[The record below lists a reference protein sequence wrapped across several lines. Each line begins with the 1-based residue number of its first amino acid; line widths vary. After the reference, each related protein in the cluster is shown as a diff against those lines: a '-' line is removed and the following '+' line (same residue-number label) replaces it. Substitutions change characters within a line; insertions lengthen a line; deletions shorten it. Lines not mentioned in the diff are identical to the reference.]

1 MKKMFCRI
9 LSVLMV
15 LAMLLPLSA
24 IPVNALDECR
34 LAYTI
39 ENGEVTITGFR
50 RPIDDVITIPDTLEG
65 YPVTAI
71 AKSAFFRKTTISS
84 IIIPSSIKRIGQDA
98 FYQCYSLENVYI
110 SDLSAW
116 CKIEFDGS
124 QATPMCY
131 ASNLYLNGE
140 LLTDLTIPEDITQLI
155 DYAFY
160 GCERLINVTVPETVS
175 NVGYYSFSG
184 CSNLSNVTLSDGL
197 QRIDDRA
204 FLGCTA
210 LEEITIPESVTEI
223 GAYAFSA
230 CGLTSFTVPESIT
243 EIGNGLFSD
252 CTNLTTVN
260 IHDGVNKIGWAAF
273 TRCSSLT
280 TVTIPDGVTQI
291 QSGLF
296 EGCISLAAITIPDTV
311 TSIKSRAFESCTRL
325 TSVTIPEGVTE
336 VWFGAFQDS
345 GLRFV
350 TFLGSAPEMAND
362 IFENVTA
369 DVYYPSDDATW
380 TDEMK
385 QDYRG
390 TLTWIGY
397 DPETQSPSDLSHI
410 CYDNDEDD
418 FCDRCG
424 KDFRHECISEDGN
437 AFCDICFQC
446 VEHTCT
452 DENGDW
458 YCDLCYQFIEHECI
472 SKDGDLFCDICGET
486 IVVQDVLVGDV
497 TGDGQV
503 NMGDVAKLYAYV
515 RAFGLIM
522 DKELAAGDT
531 TGNGRINMADVAR
544 LYAQIGGTV

>member
-15 LAMLLPLSA
+15 LAMLLPLSMV
-24 IPVNALDECR
+24 PVNAWGELK
-34 LAYTI
+34 LSYTI
-39 ENGEVTITGFR
+39 ENGKVTITNSNDPTDG
-50 RPIDDVITIPDTLEG
+50 IITIPETIEG

-71 AKSAFFRKTTISS
+71 AKSAFFRESTIHS
-84 IIIPSSIKRIGQDA
+84 IIIPPTVTRIGNDA
-98 FYQCYSLENVYI
+98 FYYCESLENVYI

-124 QATPMCY
+124 RATPMCY

-155 DYAFY
+155 DYTFY
-160 GCERLINVTVPETVS
+160 GCERLINVTVPETVTDI
-175 NVGYYSFSG
+175 GYYSFSK
-184 CSNLSNVTLSDGL
+184 CTNLSNVTLSDGL

-204 FLGCTA
+204 FLECTA

-223 GAYAFSA
+223 GAYAFAA

-260 IHDGVNKIGWAAF
+260 IHDGVNEIGWAAF

-280 TVTIPDGVTQI
+280 TVTIPEGVTKI

-296 EGCISLAAITIPDTV
+296 EGCISLTAITIPDTV
-311 TSIKSRAFESCTRL
+311 TSIGDCAFDGCIRL

-345 GLRFV
+345 GLRLV
-350 TFLGSAPEMAND
+350 TFLGSAPECGND

-369 DVYYPSDDATW
+369 NVYYPADETW
-380 TDEMK
+380 TEEMK

-397 DPETQSPSDLSHI
+397 DPETQSPGELSHV

-437 AFCDICFQC
+437 AFCDICYQY
-446 VEHTCT
+446 VEHTCA
-452 DENGDW
+452 DKNGDW
-458 YCDLCYQFIEHECI
+458 YCDLCYRFIEHECI
-472 SKDGDLFCDICGET
+472 SKDGDFFCDICGET

-497 TGDGQV
+497 TGDGQI
-503 NMGDVAKLYAYV
+503 NMGDVAQLYAYV

-522 DKELAAGDT
+522 DNELAAADI
-531 TGNGRINMADVAR
+531 TGNGLINMGDVAK
-544 LYAQIGGTV
+544 LYDQIRGK